1 MIKKFDTIRYEIENH
16 IATVVLDAAPLN
28 LLSVGMLGEI
38 RDLLGLLE
46 AEEDLRCVIFTGT
59 GTKAF
64 CAGADV
70 GEYSEPTIDQLEES
84 DVWSR
89 GILTRLSNFPCPT
102 IAAINGYA
110 LGGGLELALAC
121 DIRIAAETAKMGLVE
136 TKIGMIAGWGGSQRL
151 PRIVG
156 VAQAKRMMFTAEK
169 ITAAKALEIG
179 LVTDVYP
186 QEELLSEAKKLAQ
199 KIAYN
204 SPVSNRLTKQAI
216 NFYMNLNIMEG
227 LDLERKCDREAY
239 LSEDCKEGSIAFE
252 EKRTPNY
259 KNR

>member
-1 MIKKFDTIRYEIENH
+1 MVKEFNSLRYEISDK
-16 IATVVLDAAPLN
+16 IAVVTLSALPLN
-28 LLSVGMLGEI
+28 LLSAQML
-38 RDLLGLLE
+38 RDLRDAMGDLE
-46 AEEDLRCVIFTGT
+46 DREDLRCVIFTGE
-59 GTKAF
+59 GKKAF

-70 GEYSEPTIDQLEES
+70 DEYSDPTIDQLDES

-121 DIRIAAETAKMGLVE
+121 DIRIASDNAKMGLVE

-151 PRIVG
+151 PRIIG
-156 VAQAKRMMFTAEK
+156 VAQAKRLMFTAEK
-169 ITAAKALEIG
+169 ISADKALTIG
-179 LVTDVYP
+179 LVTDVFS
-186 QEELLSEAKKLAQ
+186 QEQLLDEAVKLAE

-216 NFYMNLNIMEG
+216 NFYMNQNIMEG
-227 LDLERKCDREAY
+227 LELERKCDRAAY
-239 LSEDCKEGSIAFE
+239 MSEDCKEGSLAFE
-252 EKRTPNY
+252 EKRNPVY
-259 KNR
+259 RNR